1 MRRKRWF
8 LPESPDVLGMLR
20 AQMEV
25 TVEGIDAFLSWAQGD
40 PGAAEIVRADEHRA
54 DDAKRELR
62 MALTNAF
69 VTPLEPEDLFELSR
83 GLDEVMNGAKDTV
96 REAEV
101 MGAAADPG
109 MARMVERL
117 AAGTHDL
124 SDSFAALA
132 AGDRTRAGEAADAA
146 VKAQRK
152 LEHIYREAM
161 SGLVEVEDL
170 REIAARR
177 ELYRRVA
184 RTSER
189 LVEVAERVWYAVL
202 KEA

>member
-1 MRRKRWF
+1 MTHRRWF
-8 LPESPDVLGMLR
+8 LPETPDVLGMLR

-25 TVEGIDAFLSWAQGD
+25 TVEGIDAFLLWARGE
-40 PGAAEIVRADEHRA
+40 PGAADTVREDEHRA

-62 MALTNAF
+62 LALTRAF
-69 VTPLEPEDLFELSR
+69 VTPLEPEDLFELSS

-101 MGAAADPG
+101 MGAAPDAG

-132 AGDRTRAGEAADAA
+132 EGDRTRAGEASDAA

-189 LVEVAERVWYAVL
+189 LVGVAERVWYAVL

>member
-8 LPESPDVLGMLR
+8 LPESQDVLGMLR
-20 AQMEV
+20 KQMDV
-25 TVEGIDAFLSWAQGD
+25 TVEGIDAFLGWAQGER
-40 PGAAEIVRADEHRA
+40 GAAETVRGDEHRA
-54 DDAKRELR
+54 DAAKRDLR
-62 MALTNAF
+62 VALTNAF
-69 VTPLEPEDLFELSR
+69 ITPLEPEDIFELSR

-101 MGAAADPG
+101 MGATPDPE
-109 MARMVERL
+109 MARMAERL
-117 AAGTHDL
+117 AAGTHEL
-124 SDSFAALA
+124 AESFAALA
-132 AGDRTRAGEAADAA
+132 GGDRTRAGEAADAA

-152 LEHIYREAM
+152 LEHVYREAM
-161 SGLVEVEDL
+161 SGLVDVEDL

-189 LVEVAERVWYAVL
+189 LVGVAERVWYAVL